1 MTSAFTPQE
10 RIESIKAGAIAG
22 ITALLVSL
30 AWNGILATAG
40 WVEPDAARVLDVAV
54 TTFCG
59 FLFGVTYRYIVRQ
72 DTRSH
77 LKSGAVGAFA
87 LVRGLSQ
94 LEGSWRG
101 SLTWLD
107 GLPLGES
114 FVVFALTQL
123 VLDWSIQQRRIRPF
137 G

>member
-10 RIESIKAGAIAG
+10 RMESVKAGAIAAA
-22 ITALLVSL
+22 TACLTSL
-30 AWNGILATAG
+30 AWNGALIASG
-40 WVEPDAARVLDVAV
+40 WASPSETQVLDVAV

-59 FLFGVTYRYIVRQ
+59 FLFGVTYRYIIRQ
-72 DTRSH
+72 DVRSH

-94 LEGSWRG
+94 LEGSWQG
-101 SLTWLD
+101 GLTWID
-107 GLPLGES
+107 GLPLVES

-123 VLDWSIQQRRIRPF
+123 VLDWSIQQRLIRPF